1 MASNMLIHRPPFI
14 IHHFTEIS
22 STNDRLKEM
31 VDAPEFTCVVA
42 DQQTAGRGRR
52 AHLWYSAPG
61 DGLYLSI
68 LLRPKSLSR
77 ISLLSLTAAIAVAET
92 LIDRGVAGIDIKW
105 PNDVLVN
112 QRKVA
117 GILAEGMSTS
127 PAAIRLVMGIGV
139 NLNHRSFPD
148 SLVGIATSLAIET
161 GEKIAVDRYR
171 DELLD
176 RVCHWY
182 RSWESGAS
190 IIDRWEELSSYASG
204 KKIIALLDDQRIEGE
219 TAGLTETGA
228 LRVKTTSGE
237 LKTIFSGEVLSLRND
252 PRKS

>member
-1 MASNMLIHRPPFI
+1 MLIHRPPFI

-52 AHLWYSAPG
+52 AHQWYSTPG

-68 LLRPKSLSR
+68 LLRPKSLAR
-77 ISLLSLTAAIAVAET
+77 VSLLSLTAAIAVAET
-92 LIDRGVAGIDIKW
+92 LLDRGVTGVDIKW

-112 QRKVA
+112 QRKVS
-117 GILAEGMSTS
+117 GILAEGMSTA
-127 PAAIRLVMGIGV
+127 PAAIRLVIGIGV

-148 SLVGIATSLAIET
+148 SLGGIATSLAIET
-161 GEKIAVDRYR
+161 GVEIAVDRYR
-171 DELLD
+171 EQLLD
-176 RVCHWY
+176 RIRHWY
-182 RSWESGAS
+182 QRWESGAS
-190 IIDRWEELSSYASG
+190 IIDRWQELSSYACG
-204 KKIIALLDDQRIEGE
+204 KNIIALLDDQRIEGE

-237 LKTIFSGEVLSLRND
+237 LRAIFSGEVLSLRND
-252 PRKS
+252 TGKVE